1 MSQTLT
7 DGKSGIQ
14 LKRILLNESL
24 FSLKDYND
32 IPDPKDFSMNVS
44 FSHNIEDSNYAVKVT
59 VVIRN
64 DKNAEESNLNVSVTM
79 TGLFEKE
86 SPLPFP
92 DDQFVKV
99 NGPAIIYPYI
109 RQHIRMLSL
118 DSGIPPI
125 LLPVVNFSALYEER
139 LKGEN

>member
-1 MSQTLT
+1 
-7 DGKSGIQ
+7 
-14 LKRILLNESL
+14 
-24 FSLKDYND
+24 
-32 IPDPKDFSMNVS
+32 MNVS
-44 FSHNIEDSNYAVKVT
+44 FADNIQDNIYEVKLT
-59 VVIRN
+59 VSVKN
-64 DKNAEESNLNVSVTM
+64 DKDVEESNLEILVTM

-86 SPLPFP
+86 NTVPFS